1 MGDLMTRGT
10 RIALTP
16 FKGSQGFVGKVLDQ
30 CGTVGQGAWRSTNTM
45 NTQAEKNIRLTELSC
60 EANNLRRQIGSL
72 QAERARLAGKVN
84 DLLIEGIQ
92 IAIDNA
98 EDRFIAV
105 TNQINALRA

>member
-1 MGDLMTRGT
+1 MMKASESVR
-10 RIALTP
+10 AQP
-16 FKGSQGFVGKVLDQ
+16 H
-30 CGTVGQGAWRSTNTM
+30 M

-72 QAERARLAGKVN
+72 QAERARLAGRVN

>member
-1 MGDLMTRGT
+1 MPNMTT
-10 RIALTP
+10 
-16 FKGSQGFVGKVLDQ
+16 
-30 CGTVGQGAWRSTNTM
+30 
-45 NTQAEKNIRLTELSC
+45 AEKNIKLTELSC

-72 QAERARLAGKVN
+72 QAERARLAGRVN